1 MDRLSLRDLEQLPGE
16 MLTPEQ
22 VAPVLEMTAHTIRV
36 QAGQNPDVFGF
47 PVMVVGTR
55 VKIPK
60 RPFLLYMRGE
70 SSKRA
75 MDQTLEELANVRAML
90 EELTSL
96 LTSRAG

>member
-1 MDRLSLRDLEQLPGE
+1 MEKLSLKDIAQLPGE

-22 VAPVLEMTAHTIRV
+22 VASVLEMNAHTIRV

-60 RPFLLYMRGE
+60 QPFLLYMRGE
-70 SSKRA
+70 SSKQA
-75 MDQTLEELANVRAML
+75 MDKAIETLDDVRAML
-90 EELTSL
+90 LELTAK
-96 LTSRAG
+96 AGT